1 MITLIYTLESS
12 AEPNNIR
19 YVGKT
24 IQDLDS
30 RLQEHISQAKRY
42 LKNKNHYNHNY
53 NWINKELSLG
63 NSIIIKEIDKCDSSK
78 NEDWEEAE
86 EYWIEQFK
94 IWGFKLNNIQEGGR
108 NNYSIGV
115 SREDI
120 TKQKISKALT
130 GRKLSEL
137 HKENV
142 RKAIVKLQGRPI
154 DQYTFWGKYLRTWDY
169 ITQAANYY
177 GLDKGC
183 IQAVCCGRKKK
194 SGNFIWRYK
203 GEPLGKIDTSKCIL
217 IISNKI
223 SKCFINAL
231 QASIFL
237 KTSDTTIRRHARNKT
252 LFKNEYHIYYF
263 DDYMLMNKIQSQ
275 Q

>member
-24 IQDLDS
+24 IQDLNS
-30 RLQEHISQAKRY
+30 RLQEHIYQAKRY

-63 NSIIIKEIDKCDSSK
+63 NSIIIKEIDRCDSSK
-78 NEDWEEAE
+78 NENWELTE
-86 EYWIEQFK
+86 EYWIEQFR

-115 SREDI
+115 PREEM
-120 TKQKISKALT
+120 TKQKISKALV
-130 GRKLSEL
+130 GRKLSEK

-142 RKAIVKLQGRPI
+142 RKAIIKLQGKPI
-154 DQYTFWGKYLRTWDY
+154 DQYTFWGKYLKTWDY
-169 ITQAANYY
+169 ITQAADFYHLEKAN
-177 GLDKGC
+177 
-183 IQAVCCGRKKK
+183 IQAVCCGRKKR

-203 GEPLGKIDTSKCIL
+203 EEPLGNIDTSKCIVV
-217 IISNKI
+217 ISDKI

-252 LFKNEYHIYYF
+252 IFNKVYHIYYLN
-263 DDYMLMNKIQSQ
+263 DYKLMNKIQSQ